1 MKMMSMRER
10 DMPNI
15 FDGLKRISDDEMIEQ
30 LALLETM
37 NITNIS
43 KPVIQKAKK
52 KTISIINFLGNKL
65 GKGSVLQEPEVKEI
79 WTLIEEKKEELRGCN
94 REELDERLNKVLL
107 EKTKNDTDNPTEDL
121 ISMEVIDGAFKLYK
135 TNQYL
140 TPSQKA
146 DYIYIK
152 YHEKLSGKAKEYI
165 NEMPFVDL
173 QETTQDIE
181 EIINNMDDK
190 QKKEFVQSIEVEKFT
205 LLNVWKKIDRQHF
218 ARLVWMAVKAH
229 GGRFTPKEELLP
241 SFVENEKE
249 VEIEQKNA
257 ELKKSKRE
265 LFELKNKMESCKNKL
280 TTIESNL
287 KKENIVLNNAIRSR
301 KQAEEDLID
310 LGKIDN
316 KLETVKKNNE
326 EQLNQ
331 IKDQM
336 EKAAVLEE
344 YDVLMEEYK
353 KAKFDSID
361 INNKLSD
368 IVLEGTFKRELIED
382 NIKTIG
388 TKEESIKKIAD
399 EFQQLKNDTSVLIE
413 EYNEKQKEVHTME
426 EIKRNE
432 IFERWSKFF
441 IKFIFEFKALNN
453 VVDFSTKELLHIE
466 ECLYEIHGS
475 KDPEALSI
483 GLIEGRNS
491 KNEKEDYHYIDV
503 SYPDKFQI
511 EIHYRVLKNEEK
523 NVQIVGITTEF

>member
-1 MKMMSMRER
+1 
-10 DMPNI
+10 
-15 FDGLKRISDDEMIEQ
+15 
-30 LALLETM
+30 
-37 NITNIS
+37 
-43 KPVIQKAKK
+43 
-52 KTISIINFLGNKL
+52 
-65 GKGSVLQEPEVKEI
+65 
-79 WTLIEEKKEELRGCN
+79 
-94 REELDERLNKVLL
+94 
-107 EKTKNDTDNPTEDL
+107 
-121 ISMEVIDGAFKLYK
+121 
-135 TNQYL
+135 
-140 TPSQKA
+140 
-146 DYIYIK
+146 
-152 YHEKLSGKAKEYI
+152 
-165 NEMPFVDL
+165 
-173 QETTQDIE
+173 
-181 EIINNMDDK
+181 MDDK

-218 ARLVWMAVKAH
+218 ARLVWMAVKAY

-265 LFELKNKMESCKNKL
+265 LFELKNMMESCKNKL

-316 KLETVKKNNE
+316 KLEMVKKNNE

-466 ECLYEIHGS
+466 ECLYEIHAS